1 MYSEWSECSAVCG
14 TGTRQR
20 KPICKVDNANA
31 TSMCQDSKKDVLS
44 EPCNT
49 QKCGEWRPGKWGPCS
64 RTCGH
69 GIRKRCYSGVLLFLI
84 SKLRIF
90 NCFVKTEANIWAQVA
105 SDVANKHC
113 TRNAPNEGGTCYKGP
128 CPAVWKYGKWSECST
143 SCGTGKRT
151 KMGICTKNGKRTI
164 GCDKS
169 ERIIEEN
176 CNTHA
181 CPVWEVIGDW
191 SKCTA
196 GCGRGTKKR

>member
-1 MYSEWSECSAVCG
+1 MWRMASRKMGTMLTDMWS
-14 TGTRQR
+14 RNP
-20 KPICKVDNANA
+20 KKVLRWCFTFSD
-31 TSMCQDSKKDVLS
+31 L
-44 EPCNT
+44 
-49 QKCGEWRPGKWGPCS
+49 
-64 RTCGH
+64 
-69 GIRKRCYSGVLLFLI
+69 
-84 SKLRIF
+84 KLRIF

-151 KMGICTKNGKRTI
+151 KMGICTKNGKRSI
-164 GCDKS
+164 GCDES

-191 SKCTA
+191 SKCAA